1 MAAPRHRPV
10 EIDLDEDDDESGSSN
25 YNTDE
30 APYVFRRSFP
40 SIPTNSQTRKR
51 NATALDLDSA
61 PSSTSEAERS
71 QAGPSVKRL
80 KRPGERVN
88 KPPKTTPHNA
98 AGGTNT
104 PTAIEAI
111 DLTEEATPLK
121 DTLQKQREDQ
131 IKAQRE
137 DAGKP
142 LLLTKMTCVVCMD
155 TPTDLTATRCG
166 NSSPFRFTPASTAS
180 CEMQLIDNVGHL
192 YCHMCL
198 NESLKAGEVRRRQ
211 HGEQQRIPQCP
222 VCRTRL
228 DRRKDGDVIPLLFM
242 RKKNARS

>member
-1 MAAPRHRPV
+1 MAPPRHRPI
-10 EIDLDEDDDESGSSN
+10 EIDLEDDDEDSGSST
-25 YNTDE
+25 YQTDE

-40 SIPTNSQTRKR
+40 QIPTNSQTRKR

-61 PSSTSEAERS
+61 PSSPSETERP

-80 KRPGERVN
+80 KRPGERVR
-88 KPPKTTPHNA
+88 PRKTTPQNS

-104 PTAIEAI
+104 PSAIEAI

-121 DTLQKQREDQ
+121 ETLQKQREDQ

-155 TPTDLTATRCG
+155 TPTDLTATKCG
-166 NSSPFRFTPASTAS
+166 MYYPSP
-180 CEMQLIDNVGHL
+180 
-192 YCHMCL
+192 
-198 NESLKAGEVRRRQ
+198 SLHYIQ
-211 HGEQQRIPQCP
+211 
-222 VCRTRL
+222 
-228 DRRKDGDVIPLLFM
+228 PL
-242 RKKNARS
+242 

>member
-1 MAAPRHRPV
+1 MAPPRHRPV
-10 EIDLDEDDDESGSSN
+10 EIDLGDDDDNESGSSS
-25 YNTDE
+25 YQTDE

-61 PSSTSEAERS
+61 PSSSSETDRP

-80 KRPGERVN
+80 RRPGERVN
-88 KPPKTTPHNA
+88 KPPKTTLHDPA
-98 AGGTNT
+98 EGTNT

-155 TPTDLTATRCG
+155 TPTDLTATKCG
-166 NSSPFRFTPASTAS
+166 QYSPFQLPFTNFSF
-180 CEMQLIDNVGHL
+180 L
-192 YCHMCL
+192 
-198 NESLKAGEVRRRQ
+198 
-211 HGEQQRIPQCP
+211 
-222 VCRTRL
+222 
-228 DRRKDGDVIPLLFM
+228 
-242 RKKNARS
+242 

>member
-1 MAAPRHRPV
+1 MAPPRHQPL
-10 EIDLDEDDDESGSSN
+10 EIDLDDDDDESGSSTSQTE
-25 YNTDE
+25 NT
-30 APYVFRRSFP
+30 PYLLRRSFP
-40 SIPTNSQTRKR
+40 SIPTASQTRKR

-61 PSSTSEAERS
+61 PSSSSEPERP

-88 KPPKTTPHNA
+88 KPPKTTSHNP
-98 AGGTNT
+98 AGGTST

-121 DTLQKQREDQ
+121 DALQKQREDQ

-155 TPTDLTATRCG
+155 SPTDLTATKC
-166 NSSPFRFTPASTAS
+166 
-180 CEMQLIDNVGHL
+180 GHL
-192 YCHMCL
+192 YCHVCL

-211 HGEQQRIPQCP
+211 PGEQQRIPQCP

-242 RKKNARS
+242 RKKKARS

>member
-1 MAAPRHRPV
+1 MAPPRHRPV
-10 EIDLDEDDDESGSSN
+10 EIDLGDDDDNESGSSS
-25 YNTDE
+25 YQTDE

-61 PSSTSEAERS
+61 PSSSSETDRP

-80 KRPGERVN
+80 RRPGERVN
-88 KPPKTTPHNA
+88 KPPKTTLHDPA
-98 AGGTNT
+98 EGTNT

-155 TPTDLTATRCG
+155 TPTDLTATK
-166 NSSPFRFTPASTAS
+166 
-180 CEMQLIDNVGHL
+180 CELQLIDEKVTYIATCVSTN
-192 YCHMCL
+192 
-198 NESLKAGEVRRRQ
+198 
-211 HGEQQRIPQCP
+211 
-222 VCRTRL
+222 
-228 DRRKDGDVIPLLFM
+228 
-242 RKKNARS
+242 RSKPEKSADDTLVNSNGFRSVPSAEPD